1 MLCSCSEWPSPG
13 MYTVTSLPLD
23 KRTRVIFR
31 SAEFGFLGVIVRTR
45 RHTPRFCGHLSST
58 GDLLN
63 LRLGR
68 RRLRTSWLTVGI
80 AGLFGFYNCVRNRAK
95 RVETNKFTRLARPV

>member
-13 MYTVTSLPLD
+13 MYTVTSLPFER
-23 KRTRVIFR
+23 RTRVIFR
-31 SAEFGFLGVIVRTR
+31 RAEFGFLGVIVRTR

-63 LRLGR
+63 FRLDRRGR
-68 RRLRTSWLTVGI
+68 RTSWLTVGI
-80 AGLFGFYNCVRNRAK
+80 EGLSKAIGQNLLKPISLRDG
-95 RVETNKFTRLARPV
+95 EWPS